1 MVCALQDKVA
11 NTLDR
16 RAKSIIIQQY
26 ADYGSAMYAPPQREG
41 HFPDVIPAGAA
52 TAGQLSHCTPTS
64 RGISVGNSSSPTK
77 QLHPAMFAP
86 NSIAGLTELEAS
98 LPKKALNLKAST
110 QQQQQR
116 ATGQPHKLTYKQ
128 RQQAA
133 AAQDVATIHDMLQ
146 AAKAA
151 TGTRGIGKVWP
162 CPLDE
167 GPASAAVLA
176 AAAAAAA
183 AEGQG
188 SSRHGL
194 RSAGAR
200 SGGASLAAAA
210 AAAAA
215 AATGGAPARPSHSA
229 RAAAA
234 RAGESGSGKVSNVP
248 TLSKTHMCKCCVAV
262 GVRNS
267 ATPSPLTL
275 THGDALLSALAF
287 VEGGLC

>member
-1 MVCALQDKVA
+1 VQDSSAAARLALLQLACVVCALQDKVA
-11 NTLDR
+11 GTLDR
-16 RAKSIIIQQY
+16 RAKSSIIQQY

-64 RGISVGNSSSPTK
+64 RGIGAGSSSNPTK

-98 LPKKALNLKAST
+98 LPKKALSLKAST

-116 ATGQPHKLTYKQ
+116 ATGQSHKLTYKQ

-162 CPLDE
+162 CPLDD

-183 AEGQG
+183 AEGQGG

-215 AATGGAPARPSHSA
+215 ATGGAPTRPSHSA

-234 RAGESGSGKVSNVP
+234 SAGENGFRSMSGTDTSFAHV
-248 TLSKTHMCKCCVAV
+248 LRLRHAY
-262 GVRNS
+262 
-267 ATPSPLTL
+267 L
-275 THGDALLSALAF
+275 THSRYLGT
-287 VEGGLC
+287 